1 MPPFFDCTEASLRS
15 VYESSLPFQL
25 NGLLFLQSWSH
36 RRLRRRKTGRVDAGC
51 SPLQLLW
58 KDAHTAQYFVN
69 TDRDGVVLQRQ
80 EVTVGRGERAEA

>member
-1 MPPFFDCTEASLRS
+1 M
-15 VYESSLPFQL
+15 
-25 NGLLFLQSWSH
+25 
-36 RRLRRRKTGRVDAGC
+36 RRRKTGRVDAGC

-80 EVTVGRGERAEA
+80 EVTVRRGERAEA